1 MADRDE
7 SMPDFAAMFAHL
19 FGPDAVMPP
28 EMEALIQAM
37 QAGPH
42 SSPMAAMIHRQ
53 FGALF
58 GATDPASRVTTA
70 TELAR
75 AAVAQ
80 SGGDPSVTEGQR
92 REVAEAVA
100 VASLWLDPVTT
111 LDASAAQ
118 ADAWCRAEWVEAT
131 MPAWFR
137 LVEPVA
143 DGVTA
148 ASTAAMRSQF
158 DRLGQDAEGLD
169 LGAIGLPAPLVEQLG
184 GSDQSISGLLGQL
197 LPALEQVSSGAF
209 AAQLGHGVGALA
221 ADVVSGTEVGL
232 PVTPTG
238 VVALLPAHVEQVAA
252 DLSLDPGEVRLYL
265 AVREAA
271 RVCLF
276 REVPWLGPQME
287 AAVRDYGRHVTID
300 TDAIEAAVG
309 SVDLSDPSAFQEA
322 MSRAHVFG
330 ATPSRQQQGALD
342 RLGAT
347 LALVEGWVDHVTDKA
362 VGAHLPHAAALG
374 EAARRR
380 RVGGPAAK
388 AFARF
393 VGLDVQ
399 PRRLRDATNLWA
411 ALDDRG
417 GMPLRDGSWDHP
429 DLAPTADDLD
439 DPLGY
444 VERRANPTPRD
455 AMDDELERL
464 LAEAGPGPAS
474 GSGSGSG
481 SETGHDSGPESGS
494 GPGSG
499 PDPTA

>member
-28 EMEALIQAM
+28 EMEAFIQAM
-37 QAGPH
+37 QAGPE

-53 FGALF
+53 FSALF
-58 GATDPASRVTTA
+58 GATDPQARVTTA

-80 SGGDPSVTEGQR
+80 SGGDPSVTEAQR
-92 REVAEAVA
+92 REVLDAVA
-100 VASLWLDPVTT
+100 VASLWLDPVITF
-111 LDASAAQ
+111 DSSGAAAQ
-118 ADAWCRAEWVEAT
+118 AWSRAEWVEAT

-148 ASTAAMRSQF
+148 ASTTAMRGQF
-158 DRLGQDAEGLD
+158 DRLGHDAEGLD
-169 LGAIGLPAPLVEQLG
+169 LGALGLPAPLVEQLG
-184 GSDQSISGLLGQL
+184 GSDQSVSGLMKQL

-209 AAQLGHGVGALA
+209 AAQLGHGIGALA
-221 ADVVSGTEVGL
+221 GDVVSGTEVGL
-232 PVTPTG
+232 PVTATG
-238 VVALLPAHVEQVAA
+238 VIALLPARVEQLAA
-252 DLSLDPGEVRLYL
+252 DLSLDSGEVRLYL

-309 SVDLSDPSAFQEA
+309 SVDLSDPNAFQEA
-322 MSRAHVFG
+322 MSRAQVFG
-330 ATPSRQQQGALD
+330 AAPTAQQQAALD

-347 LALVEGWVDHVTDKA
+347 LALVEGWVDHVTAKA
-362 VGAHLPHAAALG
+362 VGPHLPHAAALG

-380 RVGGPAAK
+380 RIGGPAAK
-388 AFARF
+388 AFAGF

-411 ALDDRG
+411 ALDDQG
-417 GMPLRDGSWDHP
+417 GMPLRDGSWEHP

-444 VERRANPTPRD
+444 VERRANPAPRD
-455 AMDDELERL
+455 AMDLELDRL
-464 LAEAGPGPAS
+464 LAGADSDPSAHPDSDPGPDHA
-474 GSGSGSG
+474 G
-481 SETGHDSGPESGS
+481 
-494 GPGSG
+494 
-499 PDPTA
+499 